1 MGTCFSISET
11 WLLDGSKTWFVMMEI
26 SLVGGGSRYDRL
38 YSETS
43 GLTTIFG
50 PDQQRVIQARSSRN
64 KDLLG
69 ETEMNMVSF

>member
-26 SLVGGGSRYDRL
+26 SLVVAAADMIRL